1 MSYVVIQR
9 RNEIGIRV
17 ALGAKRGHV
26 IRMVMLE
33 AGALLLIG
41 VVIGASL
48 SLAAGRG
55 AESLLFGLSS
65 SDPLTLALGV
75 LLLIVCGAVAS
86 VLPAYRASNTDP
98 MVALR
103 YE

>member
-1 MSYVVIQR
+1 VIQR

-17 ALGAKRGHV
+17 ALGAKRSQV
-26 IRMVMLE
+26 ISMVMLE

-41 VVIGASL
+41 AVIGASL

-65 SDPLTLALGV
+65 SDPLTLALAV
-75 LLLIVCGAVAS
+75 LLLVACGAVAS
-86 VLPAYRASNTDP
+86 FLPAYRASNTDL